1 MAALYPRAA
10 VPLAKLSKR
19 DDLLSSPTLAPMAP
33 PEIPD
38 EPDFKALVA
47 AATPLRD
54 VTRSTTNVLTPWGYS
69 IAKGEHKDS
78 GKSSGGASWETI
90 KAGLMSPPP
99 MAAGLLSPPP
109 NAVVEEAEG
118 EEVAD
123 EATGEESEV
132 PEQTTTTAMLRRLRH
147 RQMSMALSR
156 SVSYRP
162 RRPCRR
168 RRLFDPAAP
177 LWSWTR
183 RKTNASGSGDESVWW
198 HSAKHTIEMLLSQ
211 AAK

>member
-123 EATGEESEV
+123 EATGEESEQP
-132 PEQTTTTAMLRRLRH
+132 PEQTTTTAMAPAPAGRGGWLVDLVEGW
-147 RQMSMALSR
+147 
-156 SVSYRP
+156 SVS
-162 RRPCRR
+162 
-168 RRLFDPAAP
+168 DASPAE
-177 LWSWTR
+177 
-183 RKTNASGSGDESVWW
+183 ASPNVNGIVEVS
-198 HSAKHTIEMLLSQ
+198 LLSPTPPMP
-211 AAK
+211 APPPVRPGCTSVELDSP